1 MFRSHRNETQT
12 SVTSAVIKKF
22 KMALRVEVRF
32 IDEWEFQNKGKWY
45 LLSENPKWGID
56 SMISLDS
63 DGSPDEISDLTKK

>member
-1 MFRSHRNETQT
+1 M
-12 SVTSAVIKKF
+12 TSAVIKKF